1 MLASYHLA
9 GQYLLLLEG
18 IPKSIIVYLVP
29 QESEGRKN
37 KKIKIF
43 AITISIF
50 IALVSI
56 VVMPYAVTAILPV
69 YEDAILPIQ
78 ILSLSVIPLT
88 ISAIQNSQFL
98 GTGNNQ
104 VVLIGSI
111 IQSALYLIFIVL
123 LGTPYGLE
131 GISIGLL
138 IAAIVRTFFNQFVGK
153 LLNP

>member
-1 MLASYHLA
+1 
-9 GQYLLLLEG
+9 
-18 IPKSIIVYLVP
+18 
-29 QESEGRKN
+29 
-37 KKIKIF
+37 
-43 AITISIF
+43 
-50 IALVSI
+50 
-56 VVMPYAVTAILPV
+56 MPYAVTAILPV

-98 GTGNNQ
+98 GTGNSK

-138 IAAIVRTFFNQFVGK
+138 VAAIVRTLFNLFVGK
-153 LLNP
+153 LSNP

>member
-1 MLASYHLA
+1 M
-9 GQYLLLLEG
+9 
-18 IPKSIIVYLVP
+18 VYLVP

-131 GISIGLL
+131 GIALGLL
-138 IAAIVRTFFNQFVGK
+138 IATVVRTIFNFVAK
-153 LLNP
+153 LLNLELA